1 MTNQTFDF
9 NRYVLTLKKELVEN
23 KKQLLIVVLSLF
35 SGLSIL
41 MFFGNILFRNS
52 ILPIEKQS
60 AIALCWVLGVF
71 GIVVSVFASLM
82 FNGLRDKTER
92 VNHLMSPASVLEK
105 FLVQLTIYLVGGIVT
120 FFVCAQLADLVR
132 IALMNIFVG
141 ESNIVPPINFVTG
154 VFDIEKL
161 RIWPF
166 SNNFGEMLSS
176 FTLIVWILFSFA
188 LYMLGAALW
197 PKLSFLK
204 TLAVTYV
211 IQMVFMFAF
220 SFLFLIDSAAIMEY
234 LVKNVEMVVAV
245 LNVVYLILTVLYVVA
260 SYVIYRRKDV
270 ISNSWL

>member
-105 FLVQLTIYLVGGIVT
+105 FLVQLTIYLVGGIVA

-204 TLAVTYV
+204 TLAATYV

>member
-105 FLVQLTIYLVGGIVT
+105 FLVQLTIYLVGGIVA

-204 TLAVTYV
+204 TLAATYV

-220 SFLFLIDSAAIMEY
+220 SFLFLIDSAGIMEY
-234 LVKNVEMVVAV
+234 LFKNVEMVVAV
-245 LNVVYLILTVLYVVA
+245 LNVILTVLYVVA